1 MKFLLPL
8 LFSIPLF
15 AGMFD
20 KPEPLPKAKVI
31 TETTKYT
38 IYCIEG
44 YKVLQFIN
52 STVGPMTQLMMDH
65 NELVVPDNAKPYT
78 LHSIAPIPCN
88 LD

>member
-31 TETTKYT
+31 TETSDYK
-38 IYCIEG
+38 IYCVEG
-44 YKVLQFIN
+44 YKLIRFYGN
-52 STVGPMTQLMMDH
+52 GAAQLMMDH

>member
-1 MKFLLPL
+1 M
-8 LFSIPLF
+8 FS
-15 AGMFD
+15 
-20 KPEPLPKAKVI
+20 KPEPLPKVKVI
-31 TETTKYT
+31 DKTSDYY

-44 YKVLQFIN
+44 YKILKFHGYN
-52 STVGPMTQLMMDH
+52 GLQLMMDH